1 MDRAAFDGLRVIRR
15 EWECDT
21 GCSDV
26 CRTSAGE
33 ACIRLQI
40 RDGACQ
46 REVLSG
52 GAKSAVRLDGGTLE
66 ILLPYRDGAPFDKWL
81 ERKPS
86 LGQRRDACLA
96 IVAQCIEEKA
106 SPTVIELS
114 AKAENLRFTEH
125 GVGLQLLPDWG
136 AWRRTA
142 AADTATV
149 QAVAALCAELLTG
162 GFSKVQEHLDFC
174 PFEQRLL
181 SGVEPAPTG
190 PCRHPGRPAPNR
202 PYPANGIA
210 AGSKNR
216 PAISQAC
223 RLCGGRRAAD
233 RGAIVTGQCLFELE
247 RSRQQHLGWHHHH
260 WRSRFA
266 GRVRGER
273 LV

>member
-106 SPTVIELS
+106 APTVIELS

-125 GVGLQLLPDWG
+125 GAGLQLLPDWG

-149 QAVAALCAELLTG
+149 QAVAALCAELLTS
-162 GFSKVQEHLDFC
+162 GFSKVQEHLYPVAARSQRGLQFVRSIPYETLLLLIPDLE
-174 PFEQRLL
+174 PFRGMADGFRKLAEL
-181 SGVEPAPTG
+181 SDIRPR
-190 PCRHPGRPAPNR
+190 RH
-202 PYPANGIA
+202 
-210 AGSKNR
+210 
-216 PAISQAC
+216 
-223 RLCGGRRAAD
+223 RR
-233 RGAIVTGQCLFELE
+233 
-247 RSRQQHLGWHHHH
+247 HL
-260 WRSRFA
+260 FA
-266 GRVRGER
+266 GDIV
-273 LV
+273 VQPA

>member
-52 GAKSAVRLDGGTLE
+52 GAKSAVRLHGGTLE

-86 LGQRRDACLA
+86 LGQRRDACLD

-106 SPTVIELS
+106 APTVIELS

-125 GVGLQLLPDWG
+125 GAGLQLLPDWG

-142 AADTATV
+142 VADTATV
-149 QAVAALCAELLTG
+149 QAVAALCAELLTS
-162 GFSKVQEHLDFC
+162 GFSKVQEHLF
-174 PFEQRLL
+174 PVELHLIFARLNSGSYQEWSQLQRDLADIPDDLLPIAHTQRTVLRRAVKTARRFLKPAACVVVAVLLIVALL
-181 SGVEPAPTG
+181 SL
-190 PCRHPGRPAPNR
+190 
-202 PYPANGIA
+202 ANAYLSWRDRDNNTWGGITII
-210 AGSKNR
+210 GD
-216 PAISQAC
+216 QD
-223 RLCGGRRAAD
+223 L
-233 RGAIVTGQCLFELE
+233 Q
-247 RSRQQHLGWHHHH
+247 
-260 WRSRFA
+260 
-266 GRVRGER
+266 GE
-273 LV
+273 